1 MASVGVREL
10 KANASKIIER
20 SARGEPFIVTRRG
33 RAVSV
38 LLPFDVDLEDL
49 VLAEAREFVRMRE
62 RARREHR
69 AGRTVTLEDLERKVS
84 RPRARVVSR
93 RAR

>member
-1 MASVGVREL
+1 VASVGVREL
-10 KANASKIIER
+10 KANASQIIER

-33 RAVSV
+33 KAVSV
-38 LLPFDVDLEDL
+38 LLPFDVELEDL

-62 RARREHR
+62 RARGEHK
-69 AGRTVTLEDLERKVS
+69 AGRTVSLKDLERKIA

>member
-1 MASVGVREL
+1 MPSVGVREL
-10 KANASKIIER
+10 KAKASQIIER

-38 LLPFDVDLEDL
+38 LLPFDVELEDL

-62 RARREHR
+62 RARRERR
-69 AGRTVTLEDLERKVS
+69 AGRTVSLEDFEKKIA

>member
-10 KANASKIIER
+10 KAKASQIIER
-20 SARGEPFIVTRRG
+20 SARGEPFVVTRRG

-38 LLPFDVDLEDL
+38 LLPFDVELEDL
-49 VLAEAREFVRMRE
+49 VLSEAREFVRMRE
-62 RARREHR
+62 RARREDR
-69 AGRTVTLEDLERKVS
+69 AGRTVALDELERKVA
-84 RPRARVVSR
+84 RPRARVISR

>member
-10 KANASKIIER
+10 KAKASEIIER
-20 SARGEPFIVTRRG
+20 SSRGEPFVVTRRG

-38 LLPFDVDLEDL
+38 LLPFDIELEDL

-62 RARREHR
+62 RARRERR
-69 AGRTVTLEDLERKVS
+69 AGRTISLAQLERKVA

>member
-1 MASVGVREL
+1 MPSVGIREL
-10 KANASKIIER
+10 KAKASQIIER
-20 SARGEPFIVTRRG
+20 SSRGEPFVVTRRG

-38 LLPFDVDLEDL
+38 LLPFDVELEDL
-49 VLAEAREFVRMRE
+49 VLTEAREFVRMRE

-69 AGRTVTLEDLERKVS
+69 AGRTIPLAELEQKIA

-93 RAR
+93 RTR